1 MSSSESKIKAEP
13 KKTLSPIM
21 QLWAGLGKKY
31 GVPRKGTEEY
41 DKKKAEFE
49 KAKKKLLKG
58 AKEAE
63 KVKDKVKDK
72 VKNKSKKGKDKL
84 ESE

>member
-1 MSSSESKIKAEP
+1 MSSSPSKIKAEP
-13 KKTLSPIM
+13 KKTLSPVM
-21 QLWAGLGKKY
+21 QLWAELGKKY

-63 KVKDKVKDK
+63 KVKDKVK
-72 VKNKSKKGKDKL
+72 NKPKKGKDKQ

>member
-13 KKTLSPIM
+13 KKALSPVM
-21 QLWAGLGKKY
+21 QLWAELGKKY

-49 KAKKKLLKG
+49 KAKKKLLKKAS
-58 AKEAE
+58 AKEE
-63 KVKDKVKDK
+63 KKDKPK
-72 VKNKSKKGKDKL
+72 KSKTKKKSSE
-84 ESE
+84 ESD